1 MSEVNLPCTDQF
13 ASRAM
18 RNKRD
23 KDREKELF
31 DVSFGEVQASTSCC
45 LPAMKK
51 CNTLDMHRHVPLPAL
66 RQERLQVRRQQRSAG
81 VCETWRCRGCLE
93 LWRVF

>member
-1 MSEVNLPCTDQF
+1 
-13 ASRAM
+13 M

-51 CNTLDMHRHVPLPAL
+51 CNTLGMHRYVPLPAL
-66 RQERLQVRRQQRSAG
+66 RQERLQVCA
-81 VCETWRCRGCLE
+81 TWRWRGCLE